1 MSKLRTHAGSGASIA
16 MILASSLL
24 AVACGGGG
32 SSAPVT
38 APAPPGPA
46 PIPVNPPDIN
56 PLTGF
61 RGTCSS
67 LSGGSTAGYE
77 VGFCNTRSQS
87 GTVSEGTFQNRGV
100 TGLES
105 PATNQYV
112 LNLPAEWGGTI
123 PLLAGAANTT
133 QFPSAIGGI
142 SGGYALDRILPQP
155 ATDSTS
161 IVDFGSQVGLTGRL
175 ISFGLWGRSKQ
186 TDELFFGGFAGPA
199 IGALATPSSYLG
211 GPAATIPMN
220 GTAVSWHLRT
230 ASTFLP
236 TGVNPT
242 QGLSATA
249 QLSVSLAPGGST
261 VTGTLSAF
269 NVRAG
274 GVATNVGLNNVTFS
288 GTLSNTTGQFVG
300 TITGGGTG
308 NVKGALFGPTA
319 DQITGQF
326 AGTGSDGRLL
336 TGSFGAKR

>member
-32 SSAPVT
+32 SSPAPVV
-38 APAPPGPA
+38 PAPGPGVIVLPDN
-46 PIPVNPPDIN
+46 PPPVNAS
-56 PLTGF
+56 GF
-61 RGTCSS
+61 VGSCSS
-67 LSGGSTAGYE
+67 LAGGSAAGYE
-77 VGFCNTRSQS
+77 VGFCNTRSKA

-105 PATNQYV
+105 PGINQYV

-123 PLLAGAANTT
+123 PLLAGVANTT

-175 ISFGLWGRSKQ
+175 ISFGLWGRSKL
-186 TDELFFGGFAGPA
+186 TDELFFGGFAGPT
-199 IGALATPSSYLG
+199 IGALATPSTYLG
-211 GPAATIPMN
+211 GPAATIAMN

-230 ASTFLP
+230 AQTIVP
-236 TGVNPT
+236 TTINPT
-242 QGLSATA
+242 QGLSAAA
-249 QLSVSLAPGGST
+249 QFSVSLAPGGST

-269 NVRAG
+269 TVRSG
-274 GVATNVGLNNVTFS
+274 GVAVSAGVNNVTFS

-300 TITGGGTG
+300 TFTGGGTG